1 MQYSHDTNFVEEF
14 DDGSMAMDADEVD
27 LANNEELMANI
38 RRMRKEIHHYK
49 GNGEEIRNTSQD
61 SINSQD
67 NHQGGN
73 NF

>member
-1 MQYSHDTNFVEEF
+1 
-14 DDGSMAMDADEVD
+14 MAMDGDEVD

-38 RRMRKEIHHYK
+38 RRMRKEIHNYK
-49 GNGEEIRNTSQD
+49 GNGEENRHASPD

-67 NHQGGN
+67 NHQAVN